1 MNESETQMTGQSQE
15 KAGVEPL
22 ARPSKAPPPMQPDQR
37 PTIERGAHLLALS
50 TLKNAEIPFVVA
62 GAYALH
68 VYTGIYRDTKDLDIF
83 LKREHVE
90 RAMEALSAMS
100 FQTKMHDPVWI
111 AKAFANDEYF
121 ADLIFGSG
129 NGVANVDDLWIERA
143 QPGVIHGLP
152 ILVAPPEDIIW
163 SKSFVCERERFD
175 GTDITH
181 LILARGKQMDW
192 KHLMMR
198 FQPHWEVLLAHLTF
212 YRFSYPGQR
221 DHVPQ
226 WVWEELLERARQQE
240 NEPDKKKL
248 CRGMLIAQGQYKVDV
263 EHWDYTDARM
273 TEVPVFSQYKTNPK
287 TDKKG

>member
-1 MNESETQMTGQSQE
+1 MSDQDTATDIPSAEHDKTQGQP
-15 KAGVEPL
+15 EPVQ
-22 ARPSKAPPPMQPDQR
+22 RPSKAPPPMQADQR
-37 PTIERGAHLLALS
+37 TPIERGAHLLALS
-50 TLKNAEIPFVVA
+50 ALKNAEIPFVVA

-68 VYTGIYRDTKDLDIF
+68 VYTGIYRSTKDLDIF

-111 AKAFANDEYF
+111 AKAYANDEYF
-121 ADLIFGSG
+121 ADLIFSSG
-129 NGVANVDDLWIERA
+129 NGIAVVDDLWIDRA
-143 QPGVIHGLP
+143 ASGVVHGLP

-175 GTDITH
+175 GTDINH

-198 FQPHWEVLLAHLTF
+198 FEPHWEVLLAHLTF
-212 YRFSYPGQR
+212 YRFAYPGQR

-226 WVWEELLERARQQE
+226 WVWEQLLDRARQQP

-248 CRGMLIAQGQYKVDV
+248 CRGMIIAQGQYRVDV
-263 EHWDYTDARM
+263 EHWGYADARM
-273 TEVPVFSQYKTNPK
+273 EEVPTFRDYKKP
-287 TDKKG
+287 